1 MNNEQVAL
9 VLGVLGTVC
18 WGICFWWM
26 HSISRR
32 QDAMLQELHEQT
44 RRIERLSR
52 EEHDLIQEVHPKVEE
67 ISEDVGK
74 IAQAVPERQPLKR

>member
-9 VLGVLGTVC
+9 VLGLIGTVC

-26 HSISRR
+26 YSISRR

-44 RRIERLSR
+44 HRIEELSR

-67 ISEDVGK
+67 ISQDVEK
-74 IAQAVPERQPLKR
+74 IARAVPEGRR